1 MRSSARLATVL
12 SAALL
17 VGSCT
22 QGIEPLGVN
31 LVSPQ
36 QEIQMGLEA
45 WQQIR
50 QKEPVSQNRAQQARI
65 QALGQRL
72 VNAAGVQQQPW
83 EFVVFDSD
91 QVNAFALPGGK
102 VGVYT
107 GLIDLAEN
115 DAQLAAVMG
124 HEIGHV
130 LAHHPAK
137 RVSSAMAAQAGVS
150 LAQAGLAAAGVSY
163 GAEAGQLLGLG
174 AQYGVVLPHSRTQE
188 YEADRIGLEIMAAA
202 GFDPRE
208 ALRFWAR
215 MGQSQDN
222 RPGWAEF
229 LSTHPVGPNR
239 IAAMERELPRIMPI
253 YERTAGQAG

>member
-1 MRSSARLATVL
+1 MQKYLPFAAFL
-12 SAALL
+12 ALL
-17 VGSCT
+17 VALTGCT
-22 QGIEPLGVN
+22 QGVEPLGLN
-31 LVSPQ
+31 LVSPE
-36 QEIQMGLEA
+36 QEMQMGLQA
-45 WQQIR
+45 WQQVR
-50 QKEPVSQNRAQQARI
+50 QKEPIASNPALQARI
-65 QALGQRL
+65 RTLGERL
-72 VNAAGVQQQPW
+72 LAAAGANPQQW
-83 EFVVFDSD
+83 EFVVFQSD
-91 QVNAFALPGGK
+91 EVNAFALPGGK

-107 GLIDLAEN
+107 GIIDLAEN
-115 DAQLAAVMG
+115 DAQLAAVIG

-137 RVSSAMAAQAGVS
+137 RVSSAMAAQAGVG
-150 LAQAGLAAAGVSY
+150 LAQVGLAAAGVSY

-215 MGQSQDN
+215 MNQKQGS

-229 LSTHPVGPNR
+229 LSTHPVGQNR
-239 IAAMERELPRIMPI
+239 IAKMEQHLPRLMPV
-253 YERTAGQAG
+253 YERAQQNL